1 MAAHQ
6 SLPESDIY
14 HLFSN
19 FRRREVMTILWGNPA
34 QISLRELSELIAEAE
49 ADQSPAPRPLRES
62 VYNAL
67 HRTHLPKLDECGLVR
82 YDPDRKHVRPVP
94 ESRRYRRYMDVDSPI
109 GLSWGEYYRGLGIV
123 GLVATVASLAEVT
136 PLDGVDPLIYSSG
149 TLGIFA
155 FSTLYQL
162 VKSPRR
168 RSVREYLF
176 GD

>member
-1 MAAHQ
+1 MGAQQ
-6 SLPESDIY
+6 SLPKSDIY

-34 QISLRELSELIAEAE
+34 QISVRELSELIAAAE
-49 ADQSPAPRPLRES
+49 ANEAPAPRPLRES

-67 HRTHLPKLDECGLVR
+67 HRTHLPKLDECGLVE

-94 ESRRYRRYMDVDSPI
+94 ESRRYRRYMDIDSPV

-123 GLVATVASLAEVT
+123 GLFATVASLAEF
-136 PLDGVDPLIYSSG
+136 PPMDAVDPLIYSSG

-155 FSTLYQL
+155 LSTLYQL
-162 VKSPRR
+162 VTAPRR
-168 RSVREYLF
+168 LAVRELLAR
-176 GD
+176 D